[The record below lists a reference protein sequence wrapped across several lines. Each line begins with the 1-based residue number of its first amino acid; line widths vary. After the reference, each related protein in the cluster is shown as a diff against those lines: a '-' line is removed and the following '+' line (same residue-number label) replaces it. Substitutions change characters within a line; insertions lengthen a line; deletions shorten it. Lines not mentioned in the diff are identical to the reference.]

1 MVKVVRFHELGDA
14 NVLKLEEMPAC
25 EPGKGEIRLKVE
37 AIGLNR
43 AEVLF
48 REGNYVEQPNLPS
61 SLGYEA
67 AGTVEAV
74 GEGVT
79 NLKVGDRVSTGPFFS
94 MREYNVYGE
103 SAIVPA
109 NGAFAYP
116 ENISPIEA
124 STIWIQY
131 LTTYFAFVDIGKLQ
145 PNQHV
150 LITAASSSTGY
161 AAIQLAKM
169 MGAVTIA
176 TTRTQAKR
184 QNLIDAGAD
193 HVIVTNDEDLVAR
206 VKEITQGRGVEL
218 VYDPIAGDTLAQL
231 VEITAPRATI
241 VIYGILSTK
250 PAILPVLTAITKTL
264 RIAIYAVFEFTGNN
278 ELGFARNEEAVDRG
292 TKYIYQGLASRQ
304 LKPIIDRTF
313 GLDEIVEAH
322 RYMESN
328 QHNGKI
334 VVTV

>member
-1 MVKVVRFHELGDA
+1 M
-14 NVLKLEEMPAC
+14 
-25 EPGKGEIRLKVE
+25 
-37 AIGLNR
+37 
-43 AEVLF
+43 
-48 REGNYVEQPNLPS
+48 
-61 SLGYEA
+61 
-67 AGTVEAV
+67 
-74 GEGVT
+74 
-79 NLKVGDRVSTGPFFS
+79 
-94 MREYNVYGE
+94 
-103 SAIVPA
+103 
-109 NGAFAYP
+109 
-116 ENISPIEA
+116 
-124 STIWIQY
+124 
-131 LTTYFAFVDIGKLQ
+131 Q

-169 MGAVTIA
+169 MGTVTIA

-184 QNLIDAGAD
+184 QNLIDASAD

-218 VYDPIAGDTLAQL
+218 VYDPIAGDTLAQS
-231 VEITAPRATI
+231 VEVTAPKATI
-241 VIYGILSTK
+241 IIYSSLSTK
-250 PAILPVLTAITKTL
+250 PVILPVLTAITKTL
-264 RIAIYAVFEFTGNN
+264 RIAIYGVFEFTGND

-328 QHNGKI
+328 QQNGKI